1 MGGGRSRRGRR
12 ALGALAALAVAAGL
26 SGCALFARG
35 GLSKEEKQLDP
46 RYRAV
51 LEAQKARSSA
61 TPARAPAE
69 ANESFEEKIAKGD
82 RLRGSGQESE
92 ALFTYLSAL
101 RMKPQDPAPRER
113 IALIHLREDPERSEV
128 IFRGLLQKEPE
139 SVPALTGLGLAL
151 LAQDRADEARA
162 PLERAVELDPDSA
175 LALSALGIVCDRLG
189 DPASGMHYQRLAAER
204 RPGDPSI
211 LNNLGASC
219 LLDGDLECAE
229 GAFREALV
237 LDPQDPTL
245 HNNLGL
251 ALARQRRYAEAL
263 AAFRKGGSERA
274 ALNNLG
280 WAHYLNG
287 EYDAAVAQYEKA
299 LLVQGEAELTVKVLD
314 NLKTALAAREKS
326 APTAA
331 AESTQAP
338 AAAEAPAASEPA
350 TAAQP
355 APASNEAVEGAA
367 QAPSAAPATE
377 LPTPA
382 AQEPAPIEF
391 PVPPAAQGSIAP

>member
-1 MGGGRSRRGRR
+1 MGGGRSWRGRS
-12 ALGALAALAVAAGL
+12 ALGALTALAAAAGL
-26 SGCALFARG
+26 SGCALFAG
-35 GLSKEEKQLDP
+35 SALSKEEKQLDP

-69 ANESFEEKIAKGD
+69 AGESFDEKLAKGD
-82 RLRGSGQESE
+82 RLRSSGQESE
-92 ALFTYLSAL
+92 ALFTYLAAL
-101 RMKPQDPAPRER
+101 RMKPEDPAPRER
-113 IALIHLREDPERSEV
+113 IALLHLREDPERSEV
-128 IFRGLLQKEPE
+128 IFRGLLQKDPE

-151 LAQDRADEARA
+151 VAQDRAEEARA
-162 PLERAVELDPDSA
+162 PLERAVEIDPDSA

-237 LDPQDPTL
+237 LDPQDATL

-251 ALARQRRYAEAL
+251 ALARQRRYADAL
-263 AAFRKGGSERA
+263 DAFRKGGSERA

-280 WAHYLNG
+280 WGYYLNG
-287 EYDAAVAQYEKA
+287 DYGGAVAQYEKA
-299 LLVQGEAELTVKVLD
+299 LLVQGEADLTVRVLD
-314 NLKTALAAREKS
+314 NLKLALGAREKG
-326 APTAA
+326 AATAA
-331 AESTQAP
+331 AESTPAR
-338 AAAEAPAASEPA
+338 AAADAPAASAPAVEP
-350 TAAQP
+350 T
-355 APASNEAVEGAA
+355 PASNEGVEAAV
-367 QAPSAAPATE
+367 QAPAVPATE
-377 LPTPA
+377 SPA
-382 AQEPAPIEF
+382 PAVPEPAPTVGF